1 MIPAPWL
8 LASLTVLAL
17 LLVAALLAPLRGG
30 RGQDRLVEAL
40 AVGFQKSLG
49 ELTEKLGLLAAE
61 TQAIAR
67 QQEVL
72 RGQAQETERGLQSLE
87 TKVVETTA
95 NARSGLTQTL
105 GQVQEILQANLV
117 SAQINL
123 RQEITQTRELLAQ
136 MKSAEEIREAAVQQ
150 AVESLR
156 RLEHVIAGTKSRGMA
171 GENILGG
178 ILAQLPPELRETNLT
193 INNKV
198 VEFAFRLPNDKLLPI
213 DSKWPSMATLEKLAD
228 TDDPEARRSLIES
241 IQSEVKKKVKE
252 AAKYLDPE
260 RTIQLGVVVVPDAV
274 FDLCFEVHVEAFKLG
289 IIIVSYSQALPYL
302 LSLLQVIHRFS
313 AKIDA
318 ARLSSALRTITDALE
333 KMEGEVEGRL
343 PRALTQLENSRSELR
358 TQLSRARQGAGGL
371 YIGDESGRALPE
383 ADTEHG

>member
-1 MIPAPWL
+1 MTPAPWL
-8 LASLTVLAL
+8 LASLAILAL
-17 LLVAALLAPLRGG
+17 LLVVALLVLLRGG

-40 AVGFQKSLG
+40 AAGFQKSLG

-67 QQEVL
+67 QQESL
-72 RGQAQETERGLQSLE
+72 RGQAHETERGLQALG

-95 NARSGLTQTL
+95 DARSGLVQTL
-105 GQVQEILQANLV
+105 GRLQEILQSNLAL
-117 SAQINL
+117 AQTDL

-136 MKSAEEIREAAVQQ
+136 MKSAGEIREAAVRQ
-150 AVESLR
+150 AVESLK

-178 ILAQLPPELRETNLT
+178 ILSQLPPELRESNLT

-213 DSKWPSMATLEKLAD
+213 DSKWPSMAAVEKLGE
-228 TDDPEARRSLIES
+228 TDDPDARRSLIES
-241 IQSEVKKKVKE
+241 IQGEVKKKVKE

-289 IIIVSYSQALPYL
+289 IVIVSYSQALPYL
-302 LSLLQVIHRFS
+302 LSLLQVVHRFS

-318 ARLSSALRTITDALE
+318 ARLSSALRTIADALE
-333 KMEGEVEGRL
+333 KIEVEIEGRL
-343 PRALTQLENSRSELR
+343 ARSLTQLENSRNELR

-371 YIGDESGRALPE
+371 YIGDESRRGLPE
-383 ADTEHG
+383 ADLEP

>member
-1 MIPAPWL
+1 MTPAPWL
-8 LASLTVLAL
+8 LASLAILAL
-17 LLVAALLAPLRGG
+17 LLVVALLVLLRGG

-40 AVGFQKSLG
+40 AAGFQKSLG

-61 TQAIAR
+61 TQAITR
-67 QQEVL
+67 QQESL
-72 RGQAQETERGLQSLE
+72 RGQAHETERGLQALG

-95 NARSGLTQTL
+95 DARSGLVQTL
-105 GQVQEILQANLV
+105 GRLQEILQSNLAL
-117 SAQINL
+117 AQTDL

-136 MKSAEEIREAAVQQ
+136 MKSAGEIREAAVRQ
-150 AVESLR
+150 AVESLK

-178 ILAQLPPELRETNLT
+178 ILSQLPPELRESNLT

-213 DSKWPSMATLEKLAD
+213 DSKWPSMAAVEKLGE
-228 TDDPEARRSLIES
+228 TDDPDARRSLIES
-241 IQSEVKKKVKE
+241 IQGEVKKKVKE

-289 IIIVSYSQALPYL
+289 IVIVSYSQALPYL
-302 LSLLQVIHRFS
+302 LSLLQVVHRFS

-318 ARLSSALRTITDALE
+318 ARLSSALRTIADALE
-333 KMEGEVEGRL
+333 KIEVEIEGRL
-343 PRALTQLENSRSELR
+343 ARSLTQLENSRNELR

-371 YIGDESGRALPE
+371 YIGDESRRGLPE
-383 ADTEHG
+383 ADLAP

>member
-1 MIPAPWL
+1 MTPAPWL
-8 LASLTVLAL
+8 LASLAILAL
-17 LLVAALLAPLRGG
+17 LLVVALLVLLRGG

-40 AVGFQKSLG
+40 AAGFQKSLG

-67 QQEVL
+67 QQESL
-72 RGQAQETERGLQSLE
+72 RGQAHETERGLQALG

-95 NARSGLTQTL
+95 DARSGLVQTL
-105 GQVQEILQANLV
+105 GRLQEILQSNLAL
-117 SAQINL
+117 AQTDL

-136 MKSAEEIREAAVQQ
+136 MKSAGEVREAAVRQ

-178 ILAQLPPELRETNLT
+178 ILSQLPPELRESNLT

-213 DSKWPSMATLEKLAD
+213 DSKWPSMAAVEKLGE
-228 TDDPEARRSLIES
+228 TDDPDARRSLIES
-241 IQSEVKKKVKE
+241 IQGEVKKKVKE

-289 IIIVSYSQALPYL
+289 IVIVSYSQALPYL
-302 LSLLQVIHRFS
+302 LSLLQVVHRFS

-318 ARLSSALRTITDALE
+318 ARLSSALRTIADALE
-333 KMEGEVEGRL
+333 KIEAEIEGRL
-343 PRALTQLENSRSELR
+343 ARSLTQLENSRNELR

-371 YIGDESGRALPE
+371 YIDDESRRGLPE
-383 ADTEHG
+383 ADSEP

>member
-1 MIPAPWL
+1 MMPAPWL
-8 LASLTVLAL
+8 FASLTVLAL
-17 LLVAALLAPLRGG
+17 LLVVALLVLLRGG

-40 AVGFQKSLG
+40 AAGFQKSLG

-67 QQEVL
+67 QQESL
-72 RGQAQETERGLQSLE
+72 RGQAQETER
-87 TKVVETTA
+87 VF
-95 NARSGLTQTL
+95 
-105 GQVQEILQANLV
+105 QANLV
-117 SAQINL
+117 SAQTNL

-213 DSKWPSMATLEKLAD
+213 DSKWPGMATLEKLAE
-228 TDDPEARRSLIES
+228 TDDPEARRPLIES
-241 IQSEVKKKVKE
+241 IQGEVKKKVKE

-260 RTIQLGVVVVPDAV
+260 RTIQLGVVAVPDAV

-289 IIIVSYSQALPYL
+289 IVIVSYSQALPYL
-302 LSLLQVIHRFS
+302 LSLLQVVQRFS
-313 AKIDA
+313 AKIDS
-318 ARLSSALRTITDALE
+318 ARLSSALRTIADALV

-371 YIGDESGRALPE
+371 YLGDESDRALPGPDPE
-383 ADTEHG
+383 R